1 MWRALSAQMLNW
13 QHSFWG
19 SGLDLTMG
27 PDADCVSDSGLAGL
41 APCPTAANPS
51 GAAAR
56 SAQIAIVMP
65 PSATSV
71 CPVMKAEASLARKT
85 AAPARSCGVPQ
96 RFIGV
101 RLRIHS

>member
-1 MWRALSAQMLNW
+1 MSRAQSARMLNW
-13 QHSFWG
+13 QHPFWG

-27 PDADCVSDSGLAGL
+27 RDADCVSDSGVSGL
-41 APCPTAANPS
+41 APRPTTANTSSAA
-51 GAAAR
+51 GR

-71 CPVMKAEASLARKT
+71 WPVMKAEASLARNT